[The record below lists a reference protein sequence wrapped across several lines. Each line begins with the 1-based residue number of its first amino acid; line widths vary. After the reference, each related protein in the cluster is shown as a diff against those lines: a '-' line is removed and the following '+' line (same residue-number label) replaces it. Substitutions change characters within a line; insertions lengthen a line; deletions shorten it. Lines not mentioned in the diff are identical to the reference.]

1 MRTSFIVGRAFVK
14 MGGITAPPLNAGGIN
29 FSRAGECIDDIRQEW
44 ISCCGQPDWTSA
56 HLYKVSVGTQ

>member
-44 ISCCGQPDWTSA
+44 IS
-56 HLYKVSVGTQ
+56 